1 MQEDVPEHIKDDLG
15 VIHDGAQR
23 VASIVKGLLKFAR
36 QTRPEQVPVNINEII
51 EVSLRLRA
59 YELETN
65 NIKVVTVLSTRLPLT
80 VADPGQLQQVFLNLT
95 INAETEMKLAR
106 GKGKLVIQTEHIN
119 DIIRISFKDNG
130 PGIARKNLKKIFDPF
145 FTTREVGK
153 GTGLGLSIC
162 HGIISGHGGKI
173 YAESKLG
180 KGATFIVE
188 LPVISQHKQVI
199 KRSKSPGKPI
209 GARKA
214 RILVVDDEAVV
225 RQLLSQLLKK
235 EGYSVET
242 FDNGREALSRIKKD
256 GYDLILLDVKL
267 PGMSGSEVYERIREI
282 SVSLT
287 KRVVFITGDVMGAD
301 TESFLARTKAPF
313 IAKPFN
319 LENLKEQ
326 IISLLADKH
335 AGNVTRSKPRAK
347 SKKLKA
353 KARK

>member
-1 MQEDVPEHIKDDLG
+1 
-15 VIHDGAQR
+15 
-23 VASIVKGLLKFAR
+23 
-36 QTRPEQVPVNINEII
+36 
-51 EVSLRLRA
+51 
-59 YELETN
+59 
-65 NIKVVTVLSTRLPLT
+65 
-80 VADPGQLQQVFLNLT
+80 
-95 INAETEMKLAR
+95 
-106 GKGKLVIQTEHIN
+106 
-119 DIIRISFKDNG
+119 
-130 PGIARKNLKKIFDPF
+130 
-145 FTTREVGK
+145 
-153 GTGLGLSIC
+153 
-162 HGIISGHGGKI
+162 
-173 YAESKLG
+173 
-180 KGATFIVE
+180 
-188 LPVISQHKQVI
+188 
-199 KRSKSPGKPI
+199 
-209 GARKA
+209 
-214 RILVVDDEAVV
+214 
-225 RQLLSQLLKK
+225 SQLLKK